1 MVRQHDYYSQRR
13 AAVPLPAQGVGH
25 VMSKRISRRSALKL
39 GAAAGAL
46 PLVHIRSA
54 GAAGKLKLAL
64 WDHWVPAGNDAMRK
78 VVNAWAEKNKVEVE
92 LDFLSAIGNK
102 IYLTMAAEA
111 EAGTGHDVFAFDQWT
126 VQQWH
131 DKLIPMDDVMTS
143 LMTKYGPVGQGI
155 DYLGKVDG
163 HWMAM
168 PMPQGSAPLPP
179 CARISMLKQYAN
191 LDVQAMYPAHEV
203 KPPEADDWTYDTML
217 KAAEACHKA
226 GFAFALGC
234 GSTTDSCQTW
244 GAIFGAFGATLV
256 DGKGNITVD
265 SDEVKEV
272 MEYAAR
278 LVKFLPPDTIA
289 YDDASNNRA
298 LISGKSA
305 LIWNPPSAWAVAKRD
320 APQVAA
326 DCWTFP
332 TPKGPKGRLVPHRP
346 YFWGIWKFSKN
357 AAAGKELIHFLSER
371 PQVEELVTAVVG
383 YDIPPFLSMADF
395 KVWSDVEPPKGT
407 VYNYPVRP
415 WHNASYYITG
425 SSAPPDIAVQMWN
438 RGTIPTMVSKLVSGQ
453 TIPQALAW
461 AKDELEGFT
470 R

>member
-1 MVRQHDYYSQRR
+1 MKSAR
-13 AAVPLPAQGVGH
+13 
-25 VMSKRISRRSALKL
+25 RISRRNAIKL
-39 GAAAGAL
+39 GAATAAL
-46 PLVHIRSA
+46 PLVHIRTA

-78 VVNAWAEKNKVEVE
+78 VVGAWAEKNKVTVE

-102 IYLTMAAEA
+102 IDLTMAAEA

-131 DKLIPMDDVMTS
+131 EKLDPMDDVMAP
-143 LMTKYGPVGQGI
+143 LMAKYGPVGHGI

-168 PMPQGSAPLPP
+168 PMPQGSSPLPP
-179 CARISMLKQYAN
+179 CARISMLKKFAN
-191 LDVQAMYPAHEV
+191 LDVTQMYPAHPG
-203 KPPEADDWTYDTML
+203 KTALADEWTYDKML
-217 KAAEACHKA
+217 QVAEACFKGGFPA
-226 GFAFALGC
+226 GLGC
-234 GSTTDSCQTW
+234 GPTTDSCQTW
-244 GAIFGAFGATLV
+244 GAIFGAHGADLV
-256 DGKGNITVD
+256 DSKGNITVD
-265 SDEVKEV
+265 SDAVHMV
-272 MEYAAR
+272 MEYAAK
-278 LVKFLPPDTIA
+278 LVKFLPADTIA

-305 LIWNPPSAWAVAKRD
+305 FIWNPPSAWAVAKRD
-320 APQVAA
+320 APQIAE

-346 YFWGIWKFSKN
+346 YFWGIWHFAQNKT
-357 AAAGKELIHFLSER
+357 AAKELINYLSQR
-371 PQVEELVTAVVG
+371 SQVEELVTAVVG

-395 KVWSDVEPPKGT
+395 KTWEEVEQPKGT

-415 WHNASYYITG
+415 WHDASYYITG

-453 TIPQALAW
+453 SIKESIAW

>member
-1 MVRQHDYYSQRR
+1 MT
-13 AAVPLPAQGVGH
+13 
-25 VMSKRISRRSALKL
+25 KRVSRRTALKL
-39 GAAAGAL
+39 SAAATAL

-54 GAAGKLKLAL
+54 GAAGKLSLAL
-64 WDHWVPAGNDAMRK
+64 WDHWVPAGNEAMRR
-78 VVNAWAEKNKVEVE
+78 VVKRWADKNKVTVE

-102 IYLTMAAEA
+102 IDLTMSAEA

-131 DKLIPMDDVMTS
+131 EKLTPVDDLMQS
-143 LMTKYGPVGQGI
+143 LTAKYGPVGQGI

-179 CARISMLKQYAN
+179 CARISMLKKFAG
-191 LDVQAMYPAHEV
+191 LDVTQMYPAHPSKTPLGE
-203 KPPEADDWTYDTML
+203 EWTYDKML
-217 KAAEACHKA
+217 EVAEACHKA
-226 GFAFALGC
+226 GYPAGLGC
-234 GSTTDSCQTW
+234 GATTDSCQTW
-244 GAIFGAFGATLV
+244 GAIFGAFGADLV

-265 SDEVKEV
+265 SPAVHQV
-272 MEYAAR
+272 MEYAAK

-298 LISGKSA
+298 IISGKSA
-305 LIWNPPSAWAVAKRD
+305 FIWNPPSAWAVAKRD
-320 APQVAA
+320 APHVAE
-326 DCWTFP
+326 DLWTFP

-346 YFWGIWKFSKN
+346 YFWGIWQFAQNKQ
-357 AAAGKELIHFLSER
+357 AAKELIHYMSER

-395 KVWSDVEPPKGT
+395 KVWEEVEPPKGT

-415 WHNASYYITG
+415 WHDAQYYITG

-453 TIPQALAW
+453 SIKQSIAW